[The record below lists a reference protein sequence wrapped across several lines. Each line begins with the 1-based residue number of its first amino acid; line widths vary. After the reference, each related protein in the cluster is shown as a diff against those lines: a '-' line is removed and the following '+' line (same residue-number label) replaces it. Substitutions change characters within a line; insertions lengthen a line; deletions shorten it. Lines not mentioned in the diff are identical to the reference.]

1 LVSPHSHNR
10 PDMNLPWSARTDL
23 FEMNIL
29 SFCCT
34 WSAVLCI
41 KLCIAAPTLQWPFK
55 SHSVQIQ
62 LQPFSGQRNS
72 SHSSVA
78 GQVTC
83 THARNSIFI
92 IKNHLQSLQQTAA
105 KQQTCTLS
113 HKKKPSHL
121 STKPH
126 HQTIIL
132 MSSSSLLS
140 SSCST
145 QRPTNVA
152 EDNANHSGVSEAPA
166 HLQSE
171 RISYHL

>member
-92 IKNHLQSLQQTAA
+92 IKNHLQSLLSCTWSAVLCIKLCIAA
-105 KQQTCTLS
+105 PTLQWPFKSHSVQMQPQPFQRLEKQFPLFSGWT
-113 HKKKPSHL
+113 
-121 STKPH
+121 
-126 HQTIIL
+126 
-132 MSSSSLLS
+132 SSLYTCQEFHCDGSLG
-140 SSCST
+140 
-145 QRPTNVA
+145 PGGKN
-152 EDNANHSGVSEAPA
+152 
-166 HLQSE
+166 
-171 RISYHL
+171 